1 MLTLPTAASTAAE
14 FVVDRT
20 DAPRPFG
27 HARGAAA
34 GATPAPTV
42 VVTDHPIGLGLSV
55 SPDQRFLVF
64 AQHDKRDAI

>member
-14 FVVDRT
+14 FVADRT

-42 VVTDHPIGLGLSV
+42 VVADRQIGLGLSL
-55 SPDQRFLVF
+55 SAFSCFCPTRPNR
-64 AQHDKRDAI
+64 KRVVP